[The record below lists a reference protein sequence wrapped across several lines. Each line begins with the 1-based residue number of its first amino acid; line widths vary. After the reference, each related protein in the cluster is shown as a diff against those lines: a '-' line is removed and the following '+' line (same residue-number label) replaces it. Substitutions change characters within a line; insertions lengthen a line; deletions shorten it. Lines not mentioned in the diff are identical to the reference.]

1 LISLTS
7 VSSSVQYYEDVAVG
21 EIEEFGEYQ
30 FDREEIID
38 FADQYDPQ
46 PFHTDEEAARDSS
59 FGELVASGWHTAAVC
74 MRMLVDGYLQ
84 DQATMGA
91 RGADEL
97 RWLQPVKAGD
107 TLHIRVEVVDK
118 RRSESN
124 PHRGYVDSKIEG
136 VNQDGAVVISWI
148 GLGMMAVRNPDV

>member
-1 LISLTS
+1 
-7 VSSSVQYYEDVAVG
+7 VQYYKDVEVG
-21 EIEEFGEYQ
+21 ETEELGEYQ

-38 FADQYDPQ
+38 FAEQYDPQ
-46 PFHTDEEAARDSS
+46 SFHTDEEAARDSA

-91 RGADEL
+91 RGVDEL
-97 RWLQPVKAGD
+97 RWLQPGD

-118 RRSESN
+118 RHSESN
-124 PHRGYVDSKIEG
+124 PHCGYVDTKLEG
-136 VNQDGAVVISWI
+136 VNQDDAVVISWI
-148 GLGMMAVRNPDV
+148 GLGMMAVRDPDV